1 MGVSREKAAK
11 NHQAIVEAAEK
22 LFRERGVDAVG
33 LVELM
38 AAAGMTRGGFY
49 NHFASKAALVDEV
62 MAKAMTQGGEN
73 LSAALEQSREQ
84 GRSPVDDQIDWYL
97 SDEHRGDVDHGCPN
111 AGFLGDAPRLDEES
125 RARYAAGL
133 ADNMRRFAGA
143 VQEGTGLDEEG
154 SWTRTMALFSQMA
167 GALLLARAVA
177 STDPDLS
184 DQLLAAARQDLHARA
199 HQP

>member
-62 MAKAMTQGGEN
+62 MAKAMTRGGEN
-73 LSAALEQSREQ
+73 LSAALEQSR
-84 GRSPVDDQIDWYL
+84 D
-97 SDEHRGDVDHGCPN
+97 
-111 AGFLGDAPRLDEES
+111 
-125 RARYAAGL
+125 
-133 ADNMRRFAGA
+133 
-143 VQEGTGLDEEG
+143 
-154 SWTRTMALFSQMA
+154 
-167 GALLLARAVA
+167 
-177 STDPDLS
+177 
-184 DQLLAAARQDLHARA
+184 ARQDGSVGK
-199 HQP
+199 